1 MRISL
6 NWIKRLIDLKKS
18 PEEIAKVL
26 TSAGL
31 EVESIEDNSSK
42 YKNFV
47 VGKILSVEKHP
58 NADRLSVCKVQIK
71 RGKKSCST
79 SNSLRCA
86 KC

>member
-47 VGKILSVEKHP
+47 IGKYYLLKNIQTQIDFRFAKFKLKEEKILFHFK
-58 NADRLSVCKVQIK
+58 
-71 RGKKSCST
+71 
-79 SNSLRCA
+79 
-86 KC
+86 